1 MGKQKQKFYAVAKG
15 TTVGVFDLSWD
26 QVRPYVDGFPG
37 ARYKAFSTRTEAM
50 NWWASAYKESSTA
63 VKPESSTKRSRP
75 IAGNPSPPSLEPI
88 RPKKVPKQGGDSTII
103 SGEFDVT
110 SSITSDA
117 SFVSC
122 VEEPESGSST
132 LPLPHSTVTQTGY
145 PALPNGPDGIES
157 LQPIIEK
164 PTIPLTPEQDMI
176 LQAVLKG
183 DNVFFTGPAGSGKSL
198 VLAHIKYA
206 LAKDN
211 LVYAVTAPTG
221 IAAVLIQG
229 VTINSFF
236 GLGTGEQGLQH
247 YLRTKGDFSEIIR
260 KKMQDTD
267 VLIVDEISMVSPDLW
282 EKADRIARFHRGNGK
297 THHEPFGGMQVVVC
311 GDFYQLPP
319 VEREDKK
326 NCLHCAEPF
335 PPKAERKY
343 LKGKSFLD
351 REPPAANDCYFPEL
365 IDDTKWLVCKGKGCH
380 SRMNE
385 SVRFVFQTETW
396 RKLNLK
402 SLVLTKVHRQS
413 DQEWVNILNSIK
425 HSDLNPE
432 VEKYLRRLTRPLPQ
446 LRNGIR
452 ATNLYSHRRDVDA
465 ENQQGLSQLPG
476 EEYLVKSIDGGW
488 YVPRTEEAVVI
499 DRSRTIP
506 FNMIVGPPYNTFFNS
521 LQATRDL
528 KLKMNAQVML
538 VSNLDVKNQL
548 VNGSR
553 GIVKGFQRFTLD
565 KLLENAR
572 SEKSSKAILKVFFD
586 SKQKDGCV
594 SIPLVSFL
602 PLATAA
608 SIQSGETM
616 TPRPPIPIFPVA
628 WDSKTYVDESRSAL
642 LQRIQIPLTLAWATT
657 IHKSQGM
664 TLDYTTVDIRKSFAA
679 GQSYVAL
686 SRSRSPEGLC
696 VLIPNLS
703 WLPRVIMTDPI
714 VEKFSSL
721 LTHRS
726 MAVSQE
732 TSTALEKEP
741 SLIKATFT
749 TAAASN
755 ISEDAFEPID
765 RLEEWISRQQKPA
778 CRPVFKQSVGQF
790 RASSQAMGSAIPN
803 TPARAG
809 PLPESKRRPRRRS
822 KDGSDPLDSAQTSQG
837 TARDDPICID

>member
-15 TTVGVFDLSWD
+15 KTTGIFDLPWD
-26 QVRPYVDGFPG
+26 QVRLYVDGYPG
-37 ARYKAFSTRTEAM
+37 AVYKAFPTRSEAM
-50 NWWASAYKESSTA
+50 NWWLGTYKDEVVAKSESS
-63 VKPESSTKRSRP
+63 VKRARP
-75 IAGNPSPPSLEPI
+75 IASNKSLPSLEPI
-88 RPKKVPKQGGDSTII
+88 HPKKIPRQGEGSRIVTDAMDAVSPPPLDS
-103 SGEFDVT
+103 
-110 SSITSDA
+110 

-122 VEEPESGSST
+122 LEEIEPE
-132 LPLPHSTVTQTGY
+132 PPRAPQIV
-145 PALPNGPDGIES
+145 
-157 LQPIIEK
+157 EK
-164 PTIPLTPEQDMI
+164 PTIPLTPEQDKI

-183 DNVFFTGPAGSGKSL
+183 DNVFFTGPAGTGKSL
-198 VLAHIKYA
+198 VLAHVKYK

-247 YLRTKGDFSEIIR
+247 YLRTKGAFSEVIR
-260 KKMQDTD
+260 KKMQETD

-282 EKADRIARFHRGNGK
+282 EKADRIARFHRGGGK
-297 THHEPFGGMQVVVC
+297 MSQEPFGGMQVIVC

-335 PPKAERKY
+335 PPKAERRY

-351 REPPAANDCYFPEL
+351 GPPPANDCYFPEL
-365 IDDTKWLVCKGKGCH
+365 IDDNRWLVCKGKNCQ
-380 SRMNE
+380 SRMND
-385 SVRFVFQTETW
+385 SETW
-396 RKLNLK
+396 QSLNFK

-413 DQEWVNILNSIK
+413 DQEWVDILNSIK
-425 HSDLNPE
+425 HSNLTPE
-432 VEKYLRRLTRPLPQ
+432 VSSYLRQLSRPLLQ
-446 LRNGIR
+446 LPNGIR

-465 ENQQGLSQLPG
+465 ENRQGLSELPG
-476 EEYLVKSIDGGW
+476 EEYSVKSIDGGW
-488 YVPRTEEAVVI
+488 FVPRTEDAVVI
-499 DRSRTIP
+499 DRTQTIP
-506 FNMIVGPPYNTFFNS
+506 LNMIVGNPYDVYFNA
-521 LQATRDL
+521 LQATREL

-572 SEKSSKAILKVFFD
+572 SEKSSKTILKVFFD

-602 PLATAA
+602 PLTTAA
-608 SIQSGETM
+608 SIQSGGTM

-628 WDSKTYVDESRSAL
+628 WDSKIYFDESRSAL

-686 SRSRSPEGLC
+686 SRSRSPEGLS
-696 VLIPNLS
+696 VILPTWGGLS
-703 WLPRVIMTDPI
+703 KVIMTDPI
-714 VEKFSSL
+714 VEKFTEL
-721 LTHRS
+721 LTACS
-726 MAVSQE
+726 MMASQKK
-732 TSTALEKEP
+732 TNLA
-741 SLIKATFT
+741 KAELRPLPGAT
-749 TAAASN
+749 TADGIN
-755 ISEDAFEPID
+755 ENDFDPMD
-765 RLEEWISRQQKPA
+765 TLEEWTSRQQQA
-778 CRPVFKQSVGQF
+778 RRPVFKQSVGQF
-790 RASSQAMGSAIPN
+790 KANGRITTGSATDSTDSPS
-803 TPARAG
+803 TR
-809 PLPESKRRPRRRS
+809 LESKRRPIKRPKDEPGPRRP
-822 KDGSDPLDSAQTSQG
+822 GGPTQTNQG
-837 TARDDPICID
+837 AAPDNPVYIG